1 MKKKII
7 GLALWLIALWLPFKY
22 SILDTDEVVL
32 ADGSGRADNITGL
45 LAFVAF
51 IVLLFIGYLLYD
63 SAGSKPASDDG
74 HGH

>member
-7 GLALWLIALWLPFKY
+7 GLALWLIAFLIPFKY
-22 SILDTDEVVL
+22 AILDTDEVVL
-32 ADGSGRADNITGL
+32 ENGRADNITGL
-45 LAFVAF
+45 LAFVAT
-51 IVLLFIGYLLYD
+51 IALLFVGYLVFD